1 MRLAKRKRSLPCC
14 QQRLAKR
21 CGLPCSPVSET
32 LPRMF
37 SLKGKNAVV
46 TGGGSGIGQAIAL
59 AFAKQGARV
68 DVLEINTEAAGETVE
83 KIRSE
88 GGETDAVECDVTQHD
103 HVQEVF
109 DKLGTDHGGLDCLV
123 NNAGIAHVGNITNT
137 SEADFDRVMSVNLKG
152 VFNCLKGGVQQKLK
166 IGGGSI
172 VNNATTEATKAIN
185 DRLAYST
192 SKGGVLAM
200 TYAVAK
206 DHLHDKI
213 RCNAIQP
220 GRIHTPFVDGF
231 IAKNYP
237 DNQEEMFR
245 KLSEYQPVGRMGKPE
260 EVAAMAVFLC
270 SDEASFITGS
280 PFAVDGGTLYVR

>member
-1 MRLAKRKRSLPCC
+1 
-14 QQRLAKR
+14 
-21 CGLPCSPVSET
+21 
-32 LPRMF
+32 MF

-46 TGGGSGIGQAIAL
+46 TGAGSGIGQAIAL

-88 GGETDAVECDVTQHD
+88 GGEANAVECDVTRHD

-109 DKLGTDHGGLDCLV
+109 DKLGIDRGGLDCLI

-137 SEADFDRVMSVNLKG
+137 SEDDFDRVMSVNLKG
-152 VFNCLKGGVQQKLK
+152 VFNCLKGGVQQMLK
-166 IGGGSI
+166 SGGGSI
-172 VNNATTEATKAIN
+172 VNIASTVATMAIN

-206 DHLHDKI
+206 DHLQDKM
-213 RCNAIQP
+213 NM
-220 GRIHTPFVDGF
+220 V
-231 IAKNYP
+231 
-237 DNQEEMFR
+237 
-245 KLSEYQPVGRMGKPE
+245 
-260 EVAAMAVFLC
+260 
-270 SDEASFITGS
+270 
-280 PFAVDGGTLYVR
+280 